1 MEENILKTSKDVFS
15 LAIANKEFLIHHT
28 IRRKGSEWGF
38 IIKNLKRYKNT
49 KTELDMINLE
59 LEQMEEKETLLRKTK
74 ENLNE
79 YANHLS
85 TIIHKMDKELRELD
99 GIEYSLYY
107 EIVVQG
113 TNVTR
118 AVDKV
123 ALKYDKDVSTIWKNY
138 YPKVKEILQEFEQ
151 K

>member
-1 MEENILKTSKDVFS
+1 MV
-15 LAIANKEFLIHHT
+15 
-28 IRRKGSEWGF
+28 
-38 IIKNLKRYKNT
+38 
-49 KTELDMINLE
+49 NLE
-59 LEQMEEKETLLRKTK
+59 LEQVEEKENLLRKTK

-79 YANHLS
+79 YADHLS
-85 TIIHKMDKELRELD
+85 NIIHKMDKELRELD